1 MERRKTV
8 WPNVR
13 DGLAQGT
20 ICTVSDL
27 DEALMAL
34 PQSPPPTSWF
44 YSLEKMWNKPE
55 SVEILD
61 YLLGWGT
68 VSFRFSVIRQAIM
81 RFAVRRQQPKIEEDE
96 DSHQTF
102 ELAPEILIERILQK
116 DPEVLSELDGKNNGE
131 GSNLLHYAIEYGVEN
146 VVDVILKIFKG
157 NKIED
162 LERLLVE
169 SSEIRES
176 PFMILVKKNKSLG
189 LVQKVLQ
196 ALPALKIDSSILTKA
211 IELKRNDIL
220 LVFTTIRPDCVTI
233 ELLNYCIWFHQKDIL
248 DEILK
253 TRNDLLYGNGLLQ
266 LAIRIGSTVIIET
279 LLKACPDLAI
289 ECDGE
294 TSPLH
299 CLEQKDVMSRLDQSS
314 RQHIRSIIVPYVVRR
329 AKVQLSTDEAGRI
342 SLTEYLRRLLAD
354 PEGKR
359 REISLDL
366 GGFHNSS
373 KFIEP
378 FLEMIK
384 SFSGTPNQNATSLH
398 TVEFETTLR
407 YVDIPIPPFPQLDVN
422 PQFIPERLE
431 AKLIL
436 NWLRESKQVAGIYE
450 LRVRDCLYLPHK
462 EEVISQSL
470 AGFDIEVLDWM
481 RPNMSARPL
490 LKSCSRL
497 KKLTLYVSTWA
508 GLSYWV
514 SGDGYGH
521 LNEFHE
527 TFELNVRKDLI
538 GSSYSSSYEQDGRT
552 CEEKSRTEFEDNNSP
567 RKFQDPEFR
576 AETGSDSRISPI
588 INVAVIDTGVDPDSI
603 KCFEIFGASFV
614 SSESGES
621 PWWFS
626 YHPHGTQMAKVIT
639 ELNPFCRLLVAKVG
653 DSVMDMTVDRVIQAL
668 EWAIK
673 SGADVIS
680 ISIAFF
686 KHDDRFQIA
695 IEKAIKAN
703 IVVIAATAGEAYRQE
718 DAYPANFS
726 QVLSIAATDYWGK
739 ETPESL
745 KEHAD
750 FMFPGKN
757 IVARTSFLGSRHCT
771 DEVSGTSVATAIASG
786 VASLILAGHILSLS
800 KLRSEAA
807 WKHHG
812 GLKLQIVKD
821 VFTDMVDNNS
831 AKFVKPW
838 LFFGDSGDQTS
849 WGEARS
855 TLDWLSKKKFLIE

>member
-1 MERRKTV
+1 
-8 WPNVR
+8 
-13 DGLAQGT
+13 
-20 ICTVSDL
+20 
-27 DEALMAL
+27 
-34 PQSPPPTSWF
+34 
-44 YSLEKMWNKPE
+44 
-55 SVEILD
+55 
-61 YLLGWGT
+61 
-68 VSFRFSVIRQAIM
+68 
-81 RFAVRRQQPKIEEDE
+81 
-96 DSHQTF
+96 
-102 ELAPEILIERILQK
+102 
-116 DPEVLSELDGKNNGE
+116 
-131 GSNLLHYAIEYGVEN
+131 
-146 VVDVILKIFKG
+146 
-157 NKIED
+157 
-162 LERLLVE
+162 
-169 SSEIRES
+169 
-176 PFMILVKKNKSLG
+176 
-189 LVQKVLQ
+189 
-196 ALPALKIDSSILTKA
+196 
-211 IELKRNDIL
+211 
-220 LVFTTIRPDCVTI
+220 
-233 ELLNYCIWFHQKDIL
+233 
-248 DEILK
+248 
-253 TRNDLLYGNGLLQ
+253 
-266 LAIRIGSTVIIET
+266 
-279 LLKACPDLAI
+279 
-289 ECDGE
+289 
-294 TSPLH
+294 
-299 CLEQKDVMSRLDQSS
+299 
-314 RQHIRSIIVPYVVRR
+314 
-329 AKVQLSTDEAGRI
+329 
-342 SLTEYLRRLLAD
+342 
-354 PEGKR
+354 
-359 REISLDL
+359 
-366 GGFHNSS
+366 
-373 KFIEP
+373 
-378 FLEMIK
+378 
-384 SFSGTPNQNATSLH
+384 
-398 TVEFETTLR
+398 
-407 YVDIPIPPFPQLDVN
+407 
-422 PQFIPERLE
+422 
-431 AKLIL
+431 
-436 NWLRESKQVAGIYE
+436 
-450 LRVRDCLYLPHK
+450 
-462 EEVISQSL
+462 
-470 AGFDIEVLDWM
+470 M

-527 TFELNVRKDLI
+527 LRIVEIFILTDLI

-567 RKFQDPEFR
+567 RKVRFIMKFYPRSWGSLTSRQYESPKVKKSTAVEVTQLGPYIEAYTLLQQEFQDPEFR

-653 DSVMDMTVDRVIQAL
+653 DSVMDMTVGRVIQAL

-695 IEKAIKAN
+695 IEKAIKVN

-750 FMFPGKN
+750 FMFPEKN

-786 VASLILAGHILSLS
+786 VASLILAGHRLSLS

-821 VFTDMVDNNS
+821 VFTNMVDNNS

-855 TLDWLSKKKFLIE
+855 TLDWLSKKKFLI